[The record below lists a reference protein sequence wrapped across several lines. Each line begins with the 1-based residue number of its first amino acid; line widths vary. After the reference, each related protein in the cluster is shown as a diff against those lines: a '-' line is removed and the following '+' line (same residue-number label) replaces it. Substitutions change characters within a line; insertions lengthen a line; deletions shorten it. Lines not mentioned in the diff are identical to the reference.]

1 MSSVQEQEKQ
11 STVYLSKTKVD
22 FDDEVLQEWV
32 ALRGKVAY
40 VSGLLEGLAMKES
53 LSEDIKSKLKE
64 CINTIK

>member
-11 STVYLSKTKVD
+11 STVSLSKTKVD

-53 LSEDIKSKLKE
+53 LSQDIKSKLKE

>member
-1 MSSVQEQEKQ
+1 MSSVQEQGKQ
-11 STVYLSKTKVD
+11 STVSLSKTKVD

-53 LSEDIKSKLKE
+53 LSQDIKSKLRE

>member
-53 LSEDIKSKLKE
+53 LSEGIKSKLKE

>member
-11 STVYLSKTKVD
+11 STVSLSKTKVD

-53 LSEDIKSKLKE
+53 LSQDIKSKLRE